1 MKRRP
6 NTQVVQWFLELH
18 ARGQLDLDPPFQR
31 RSVWSP
37 AYRRYYVETVL
48 RDLPSPSIYLQVEQ
62 RPDLPTLYHVI
73 DGKQRL
79 ESLLCFARDEFH
91 LGQTMADEGLSGQ
104 YYSDL
109 PGSRK
114 VDFSEYVLNVENIS
128 SASDSELID
137 AFDRLNRNVARLTP
151 QELRHAKFD
160 GRFAT
165 KMPELADHPFWGDVG
180 VSTKARVRRMA
191 DVEFVSELYLLTM
204 RGVQDGNDEVLDAAY
219 ADYDAEIPDEELHDA
234 RFQQVLDFLRE
245 LPLSWR
251 ETRWKNQADLYSLW
265 AAILQLQQAGQA
277 LPAPDGA
284 AGRLEALGHILADA
298 ERELEPAHRRYA
310 DAVRQGSNKDTNR
323 QLRAAVLAELL
334 AAGNS
339 DRAAPC

>member
-1 MKRRP
+1 MRRRP

-79 ESLLCFARDEFH
+79 ESLLGFARDEFH
-91 LGQTMADEGLSGQ
+91 LGQTMEGEGLASH

-109 PGSRK
+109 PNERK
-114 VDFSEYVLNVENIS
+114 IHFSEYVLNVENIS
-128 SASDSELID
+128 SASEAELID

-165 KMPELADHPFWGDVG
+165 KMPELADRPFWSEIG

-204 RGVQDGNDEVLDAAY
+204 HGVQDGNDEVLDQAY
-219 ADYDAEIPDEELHDA
+219 ADYDAEIPDEELHDE
-234 RFQQVLDFLRE
+234 RFQQVLDLLRG
-245 LPLSWR
+245 LPLPWR
-251 ETRWKNQADLYSLW
+251 ESRWKNQADLYSLW
-265 AAILQLQQAGQA
+265 AAGADAVAGSAQIDLPQAAARLMRLHQA
-277 LPAPDGA
+277 LADPAQNWD
-284 AGRLEALGHILADA
+284 EAQ
-298 ERELEPAHRRYA
+298 RRYS

-323 QLRAAVLAELL
+323 RLRAVLLQNALTGKP
-334 AAGNS
+334 ASAS
-339 DRAAPC
+339 IPS

>member
-1 MKRRP
+1 MRRRP

-79 ESLLCFARDEFH
+79 ESLLGFARNEFH
-91 LGQTMADEGLSGQ
+91 LGQTMAGEGLSGD

-109 PGSRK
+109 SPDLK
-114 VDFSEYVLNVENIS
+114 VTFAEYVLNVENIS
-128 SASDSELID
+128 SASEAELID

-165 KMPELADHPFWGDVG
+165 KMPELADHPFWTEIGI
-180 VSTKARVRRMA
+180 STKARVRRMA

-204 RGVQDGNDEVLDAAY
+204 RGVQDGNDEVLDEAY
-219 ADYDAEIPDEELHDA
+219 ADYDAEIPEEDVHDR
-234 RFQQVLDFLRE
+234 RFQQALDVLRG

-251 ETRWKNQADLYSLW
+251 ESRWKNQADLYSLW
-265 AAILQLQQAGQA
+265 AAVLAVGDAGLQIDRDGAVQRLLQLHEAMA
-277 LPAPDGA
+277 DPARDWS
-284 AGRLEALGHILADA
+284 
-298 ERELEPAHRRYA
+298 EPERRYS
-310 DAVRQGSNKDTNR
+310 DAVRQGSNKGTNR
-323 QLRAAVLAELL
+323 QLRAELL
-334 AAGNS
+334 RGVLTGT
-339 DRAAPC
+339 PE